1 MGDFRP
7 FGDKKIWRLV
17 HGLVHGHG
25 KVVYMGV
32 VLLSFF
38 SIDLC

>member
-7 FGDKKIWRLV
+7 FGDKNIWR
-17 HGLVHGHG
+17 LVHGHG

-32 VLLSFF
+32 VLLGFF
-38 SIDLC
+38 